1 MTPAE
6 TKAIRQKLIHTKQR
20 LSGDVSQLENEAL
33 RTNGGEASGNL
44 SSVPIHLADLGSDSF
59 EEEITLG
66 LLENAD
72 AIIDEINAAL
82 VHLDQ
87 GTYGVCEECGKRI
100 ARERLEA
107 LPWTSHCIRC
117 AERLQSGQEE

>member
-72 AIIDEINAAL
+72 AIIEEINAAL